1 MMKNKGWQIA
11 AKSAGIGMAVG
22 AAAGLAGT
30 LAANSRKHAMK
41 RRAKHAA
48 GVVGD
53 MLDSVSMIF
62 R

>member
-1 MMKNKGWQIA
+1 MKKGIQIA

-22 AAAGLAGT
+22 AAAGIAGG
-30 LAANSRKHAMK
+30 LMMNGKKHSMR

>member
-1 MMKNKGWQIA
+1 MNKGLQTA

-22 AAAGLAGT
+22 AAAGVVGT
-30 LAANSRKHAMK
+30 LMANGKKHSIK

-48 GVVGD
+48 GIVGD

>member
-1 MMKNKGWQIA
+1 MNKGITNA

-22 AAAGLAGT
+22 AAAGIAGS
-30 LAANSRKHAMK
+30 LMMNGKKHANR